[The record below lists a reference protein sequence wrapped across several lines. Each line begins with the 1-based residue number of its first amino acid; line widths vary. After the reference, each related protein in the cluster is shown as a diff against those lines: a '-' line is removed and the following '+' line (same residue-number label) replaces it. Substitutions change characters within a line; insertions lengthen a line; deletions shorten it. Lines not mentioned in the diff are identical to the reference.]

1 MATKIQRRHPQTS
14 PVNHTLLT
22 TMENFMES
30 SKRSNHKLTSLL
42 LRERRQG
49 KIWPPS
55 HLTYTRENI
64 TEITSKKFS
73 KAMVEVHR
81 LNLPPAFRSSCEP
94 CGPRLNRVK
103 EVGTT
108 DPQIATYIQKG
119 LHICS
124 SFAVLQQTYT
134 TSWNY
139 ISTPIYK
146 NMPQKNQLSS
156 IWIQPCSIKQHL
168 ELIEEASSTY

>member
-1 MATKIQRRHPQTS
+1 MATKTQRRHPQTS

-22 TMENFMES
+22 TMENLMES

-64 TEITSKKFS
+64 TEIISKKFS

-81 LNLPPAFRSSCEP
+81 SNLAPAVRTIFLMRNLVD
-94 CGPRLNRVK
+94 GRVCMINL
-103 EVGTT
+103 
-108 DPQIATYIQKG
+108 D
-119 LHICS
+119 L
-124 SFAVLQQTYT
+124 
-134 TSWNY
+134 
-139 ISTPIYK
+139 YK
-146 NMPQKNQLSS
+146 V
-156 IWIQPCSIKQHL
+156 
-168 ELIEEASSTY
+168 Y